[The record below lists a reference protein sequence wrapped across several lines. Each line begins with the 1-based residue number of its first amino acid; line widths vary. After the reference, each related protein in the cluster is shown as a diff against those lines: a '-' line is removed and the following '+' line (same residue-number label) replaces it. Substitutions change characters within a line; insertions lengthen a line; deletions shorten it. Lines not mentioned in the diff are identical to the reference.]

1 MGSFPESYT
10 PSTAVT
16 FYIKKRVFLK
26 NKVMY
31 RSILLVTIPPRV
43 IPRTTCCHCDRGE
56 WNCFMCSCLGGRGM
70 GK

>member
-1 MGSFPESYT
+1 MVGSFPESYT

-16 FYIKKRVFLK
+16 FYIKKLVFFK

-43 IPRTTCCHCDRGE
+43 IPRTTCCHCDSGGMELLHVFLSRG
-56 WNCFMCSCLGGRGM
+56 
-70 GK
+70 